1 MKKRLI
7 ILFLAPF
14 FISVAAYA
22 QNKALDK
29 LEMLYDQGH
38 YAMVYR
44 RASNLLDKPDY
55 DFSVQPE
62 FYKSLAMFRLSEKEF
77 WAQMHPDA
85 LQEARKL
92 FLDVKSTP
100 EGVKVFNAHLNHV
113 IALRK
118 YLVERVEYYRKN
130 GNKDKYDELQQILFG
145 LFDNIPEMDNP
156 SGVKSPTNPETT
168 ETEIAETV
176 EIRKKRELIVET
188 AKKQLGVPYLWAGTD
203 PNGFDCSGFTSFV
216 MNDQK
221 IAIPR
226 RAEDQYT
233 ASTKIK
239 QRSAQKGDFIFFNNG
254 SGVSHVGIVISEK
267 GAPLTMIH
275 ASSSK
280 GITITNIEE
289 SEYWLK
295 RIYGFGT
302 FITK

>member
-1 MKKRLI
+1 MKIRL
-7 ILFLAPF
+7 F
-14 FISVAAYA
+14 FAVLLMLSGFSAFS

-29 LEMLYDQGH
+29 LEILYDQGH

-44 RASNLLDKPDY
+44 RANKLLDKPDY
-55 DFSVQPE
+55 DFSFQPE
-62 FYKSLAMFRLSEKEF
+62 FYKSLAMFRLAEKEF
-77 WAQMHPDA
+77 WLQMHPDA
-85 LQEARKL
+85 LQQARRL

-100 EGVKVFNAHLNHV
+100 DGIKVFNAHLNHV
-113 IALRK
+113 VQLRK
-118 YLVERVEYYRKN
+118 YLVERVEFYKKS
-130 GNKDKYDELQQILFG
+130 GDKDKYDELQQLLFG
-145 LFDNIPEMDNP
+145 LFDNIPEIDNP
-156 SGVKSPTNPETT
+156 SGVKTPVNPETN
-168 ETEIAETV
+168 ETEAVETAEMK
-176 EIRKKRELIVET
+176 KKRDLVVEN

-203 PNGFDCSGFTSFV
+203 PSGFDCSGFTSYV
-216 MNDQK
+216 MNELK

-226 RAEDQYT
+226 RAEEQYV

-239 QRSAQKGDFIFFNNG
+239 QRSAQKGDLVFFNNG

-302 FITK
+302 FISK